1 MSSAILDLPTEVQ
14 LREGE
19 SFSWQIEGVAH
30 DGKLIVKKLS
40 QIVPTFPEVIPDS
53 NAVVEQ
59 FLKFSAS
66 INPGKLTGVTVA
78 ELDEMRW
85 EDLKEKH
92 LK

>member
-1 MSSAILDLPTEVQ
+1 MSSAILDLPSEVQ

-40 QIVPTFPEVIPDS
+40 QIVPTLPDVVPDS
-53 NAVVEQ
+53 KAAVER
-59 FLKFSAS
+59 FLQLTAS
-66 INPGKLTGVTVA
+66 INPGKLTGATDE

-85 EDLKEKH
+85 EYLKEKH